1 MTEYYAPTYVL
12 FGKGAQNEV
21 GRVLK
26 ERGIKKVLI
35 HFGGGSVV
43 KSGLLGVVEASL
55 EAHGIHFV
63 ELGGVQPNP
72 RLSLIRKGIELARK
86 ENVDMVLSVGG
97 GSALDSAKAIA
108 YGVSYNGDVWDLY
121 GRGVVPKAAIP
132 VGCVI
137 TLSATGSEMS
147 NSSVVTN
154 DEVSPN
160 EKLGCNNNLG
170 RPAVAFLN
178 PELTY
183 TVPAYQTGCGSVD
196 IMMHTLERFF
206 HAGPAFEFTDQSCAN
221 VLRTVLKYTKVA
233 LENPCNYEAR
243 ANIMWAG
250 TVSHNGFNNVGYDS
264 IGDWA
269 CHKME
274 HELSAFYDVSHGA
287 GLAAIWG
294 SWARYVASVDYH
306 RFAYLGELVFGLK
319 DENCKVACEKT
330 IEAFEACFESMGM
343 PTSLRK
349 LGLDLSNEDVKAL
362 ANAASRGGAIR
373 LGNFKVL
380 CEDDIYNIYKAAND
394 R

>member
-21 GRVLK
+21 GRILK
-26 ERGIKKVLI
+26 ERGIGKVLI

-43 KSGLLGVVEASL
+43 RSGLLGVVEASL
-55 EAHGIHFV
+55 EENGISFV

-72 RLSLIRKGIELARK
+72 RLSLIRKGIALAK
-86 ENVDMVLSVGG
+86 EEGVDMVLSVGG
-97 GSALDSAKAIA
+97 GSALDSSKAIA
-108 YGVSYNGDVWDLY
+108 YGVRYDGDVWDLY
-121 GRGVVPKAAIP
+121 ARHIAPKAVLP

-137 TLSATGSEMS
+137 TLAATGSEMS

-154 DEVSPN
+154 DEVFPN
-160 EKLGCNNNLG
+160 EKLGCNSNFG
-170 RPAVAFLN
+170 RPMVAFMN

-183 TVPAYQTGCGSVD
+183 TVSPYQTGCGSVD

-206 HAGPAFEFTDQSCAN
+206 HNGPAFEFTDQGCAN
-221 VLRTVLKYTKVA
+221 VLKTVVKYTKVA
-233 LENPCNYEAR
+233 LENPCDYEAR

-274 HELSAFYDVSHGA
+274 HEISAFYDVSHGA

-306 RFAYLGELVFGLK
+306 RFSYLGELVFGIEE
-319 DENCKVACEKT
+319 DDCRVACERT
-330 IEAFEACFESMGM
+330 IEAFEECFRSMGM
-343 PTSLRK
+343 PTSLK
-349 LGLDLSNEDVKAL
+349 ELGLSLSDDDVKAL
-362 ANAASRGGAIR
+362 ANAASRGGNVR
-373 LGNFKVL
+373 LGSFKVL
-380 CEDDIYNIYKAAND
+380 EEDDIYRIYKAAND